1 MRAGRRNKKV
11 AIQRSTPTR
20 GDFGE
25 EVEAWATLS
34 QPFVNIKTISGN
46 EVIQGGQIDA
56 KSTHLITLRKT
67 DITPADQILHG
78 SRVFNIIK
86 VIDPEERGFDQVVQV
101 SEDV

>member
-1 MRAGRRNKKV
+1 MRAGRRSKKV
-11 AIQRSTPTR
+11 TIQRSTPTR

-34 QPFVNIKTISGN
+34 QPFVNIKTISGS

-56 KSTHLITLRKT
+56 KATHLITLRKT
-67 DITPADQILHG
+67 DITPADRILHG
-78 SRVFNIIK
+78 SRVFNI
-86 VIDPEERGFDQVVQV
+86 VNVMDPEERGFDQVVQV